1 MFQLSRKLNK
11 KLSPINF
18 KVVKNAESNDFIMQL
33 PITDSQTNKTIKD
46 LSKNCLNE
54 CGINTIKFN
63 EEPNETVAHILMNND
78 DFVKN
83 VIKSSISPKILNNNP
98 KKVIFEYSSPNIAKP
113 FHVGHLRSTI
123 IGNFLSNIYSYFN
136 NEVVKLN
143 YLGDWGT
150 QFGILKVGVDLSNL
164 TQDQIRAN
172 PMKSLFQAY
181 VKANKLA
188 GSDNSIA
195 IKARQVFNQL
205 EKGEIKDLDD
215 WKLYREYTVNELKN
229 IYGRIGIK
237 FDDYHWES
245 SYNAKSIGS
254 IIKDLE
260 SKGVLKIHSDGQ
272 KVAIVDEN
280 EVPVMK
286 SDGSSLYL
294 ARDIAAVL
302 DRFSKY
308 NFDEMVYVVDGSQSN
323 HFKNLISILDQA
335 GSPISQSCKHVAF
348 GRIIGMS
355 TRKGSAVFLKDILD
369 EAKDR
374 MQVKQRNTPSEYILH
389 FINRL

>member
-33 PITDSQTNKTIKD
+33 LITDSQTNKTIKD